1 MRTLLLEGAERLPR
15 WLRTRHSP
23 DTSYQEKLTIS
34 SMALGCLTPFG
45 CIHQRFVGLSSPK
58 LANLAPSFSPRYSA
72 LHNRTNRAKLTPP
85 WFLPAWLLLVRKV
98 DGFPPMRLARPFGY
112 LQGRRRSDSPRRA
125 SARSAVLVVCSG
137 GRAPFGY
144 MVARYDAQNP
154 FRGLPPPITV
164 FEFSTLV
171 VAEKCR
177 LGPRAGFQPAVGFAP
192 ARVCSTCGCKT
203 HRPRAT
209 GDQASARHLGNS
221 RSFHRRKFGQD
232 VSPFARSS
240 ARVGIYGDR
249 FECGAR
255 KWTRLQ
261 LSTTSKWF
269 SACEGEAE
277 GLGLNQSVAN

>member
-177 LGPRAGFQPAVGFAP
+177 LGPRAGFQPAVHVLPQRASAARAVVKLIGRGRPAIRPVRAIWVTRGLFTAGNSGSTLVRSRGPPRVSGSTATASNAVHASGRGCSCRRRPNGF
-192 ARVCSTCGCKT
+192 
-203 HRPRAT
+203 PRAR
-209 GDQASARHLGNS
+209 G
-221 RSFHRRKFGQD
+221 RRKGW
-232 VSPFARSS
+232 A
-240 ARVGIYGDR
+240 
-249 FECGAR
+249 
-255 KWTRLQ
+255 
-261 LSTTSKWF
+261 
-269 SACEGEAE
+269 
-277 GLGLNQSVAN
+277 